1 MNHNLHQGLHKYQYG
16 ELPSL
21 PSMPHLEPQ
30 FAGHAVKG
38 IGLEGASFGSTINQ
52 MLQKANQTIG
62 APDALTVK
70 AVTTGKV
77 DIHEV
82 MIAMG
87 KADVAFKLITA
98 LTQKVTGAFDKL
110 SSMQV

>member
-1 MNHNLHQGLHKYQYG
+1 MNNLHQGLHKFQYG
-16 ELPSL
+16 ELPPL
-21 PSMPHLEPQ
+21 PSMPKMQPE
-30 FAGHAVKG
+30 FEGHAVKNV
-38 IGLEGASFGSTINQ
+38 GLERASFGTTVNQ
-52 MLQKANQTIG
+52 MLQRANATIG

-98 LTQKVTGAFDKL
+98 ITQKVTGAFDKL